1 MGRKVLACEQIN
13 EMKKAMVWSEVPSI
27 TILAPKEELSRLGS
41 APLAF
46 MRFWVLTKAVNV
58 YTKYWIGVA
67 IIPETSHLATALIA
81 TTCMIYH
88 CFQPHFLS

>member
-1 MGRKVLACEQIN
+1 MGRKIPAYDQIN

-27 TILAPKEELSRLGS
+27 TILAPKEELSGLGS

-46 MRFWVLTKAVNV
+46 MRFWLLTKAVNV

-67 IIPETSHLATALIA
+67 IIPQTSLPATALIA